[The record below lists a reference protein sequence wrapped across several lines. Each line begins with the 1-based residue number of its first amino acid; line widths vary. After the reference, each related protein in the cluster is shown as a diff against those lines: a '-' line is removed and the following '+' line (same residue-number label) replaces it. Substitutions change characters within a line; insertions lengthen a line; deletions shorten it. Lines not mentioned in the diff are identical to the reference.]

1 MKIKNISNAE
11 TIRTLLSRII
21 KKEDS
26 WNLFPGIRTHAF
38 HACGY
43 RGIPTREF
51 HELFDSVACQFMED
65 WRVRWQYGV

>member
-1 MKIKNISNAE
+1 MRIKNTSNAE
-11 TIRTLLSRII
+11 TVRTLLSRVM
-21 KKEDS
+21 KDNS

-43 RGIPTREF
+43 KGIPTKEF
-51 HELFDSVACQFMED
+51 HELFDYVTRQFMDD